1 MPDQSCLAAVLGG
14 PEHCRLSGP
23 REVAAEV
30 VNYDVCM
37 AGPARHH
44 RSAFALYLPQSRNEG
59 LIMPKTEEHHAATTA
74 DILARGPDTPNID
87 PRWQKHFDRLNR
99 LRESIA
105 QQRSTQLADA
115 TVTQPFTVNPADRG
129 TDEYD
134 MGAALSLISS
144 EQNAL
149 YEIDQ
154 ALRRIRDGTYGMCEA
169 TGKPIPEDRLNAVPW
184 TRFTLEIE
192 EQLEREQQARKPKHV
207 L

>member
-1 MPDQSCLAAVLGG
+1 M
-14 PEHCRLSGP
+14 
-23 REVAAEV
+23 
-30 VNYDVCM
+30 
-37 AGPARHH
+37 
-44 RSAFALYLPQSRNEG
+44 
-59 LIMPKTEEHHAATTA
+59 IMPKTEEHRAATLA
-74 DILARGPDTPNID
+74 DILSPGPETPRID

-105 QQRSTQLADA
+105 EQRSTQLADA
-115 TVTQPFTVNPADRG
+115 TTTQPFTVNPADRG

-154 ALRRIRDGTYGMCEA
+154 AIRRIRDGAYGICEA
-169 TGKPIPEDRLNAVPW
+169 TGQPIPSDRLDAIPW
-184 TRFTLEIE
+184 TRFTREVE
-192 EQLEREQQARKPKHV
+192 EQLEREAQARKPKHI